1 MFNFPFAS
9 FLWLLC
15 SATNYWVGMEV
26 STEKSKIMINSRN
39 NISAGISMNGQRLEE
54 VTLDVV
60 VVVVVV
66 VSLQF
71 TYSCGENG
79 CTRPTFSP
87 NFE

>member
-1 MFNFPFAS
+1 MFKGDPQTQTLVDLNTYKMFNFPFAS

-54 VTLDVV
+54 VISFNYL
-60 VVVVVV
+60 
-66 VSLQF
+66 
-71 TYSCGENG
+71 
-79 CTRPTFSP
+79 
-87 NFE
+87 